1 MTSQSSSSRLRI
13 ALVAL
18 ALLLGLALLVIQLVR
33 WQVVQ
38 RDEFGPATG
47 LFGQTLGGRSASATA
62 ADGAAKSPDRGAII
76 DINGVPLAF
85 DTYQWEI
92 WIEPRLVPKGS
103 EAALTAQLVELLG
116 PTLRQ
121 TPDELLRILQERAPG
136 VVTLTRQGSQAAGE
150 TIAGWQRLDISAK
163 ALPVRIYPQGTLAA
177 HLLGFVNGE
186 PRAYYGVEERYD
198 SYLRAMS
205 PPFHYAYPENQAFYQ
220 QLPEGWREVL
230 PSAGGQDLVLTI
242 DRRLQS
248 ITERILG
255 EAIGQ
260 YQAESG
266 TIIVMN
272 PRDGAILAMA
282 SLPAYDPNQYGAT
295 NTLVLADPAISK
307 QYEPGSVF
315 KIVTMAAG
323 IDAGVITPD
332 TVLTDTLSIEVGD
345 RLIYNSN
352 MRTFGPV
359 TIREALVL
367 SLNIPTAQV
376 ALLLQEARFYQYIQR
391 FGFGQLTEVDLAN
404 EGPGSVKAPGDSLWS
419 RSDLATNAFGQ
430 GLAVTPMQM
439 VRATAVIA
447 NGGLLVRPHV
457 VDSMV
462 FRGRL
467 VQPDTSP
474 MRRVIQPEAADAV
487 ADMMVSVVE
496 KGSPAAKV
504 PGYKVAGKT
513 GTAQVAIQGGYHPTA
528 TIHSFVGFVP
538 ADDPA
543 FVALVKLDVPKA
555 YPWADGTAA
564 PTFARLAAEL
574 LPVLRVSPE
583 QIANRP

>member
-1 MTSQSSSSRLRI
+1 VTSQTSSSRLRI
-13 ALVAL
+13 LAVAL
-18 ALLLGLALLVIQLVR
+18 ALLLGLTLLAMQLLR

-38 RDEFGPATG
+38 RGEFQPATG
-47 LFGQTLGGRSASATA
+47 LFGQPSGRAAAAAPASDQT
-62 ADGAAKSPDRGAII
+62 KSQDRGAIV

-85 DTYQWEI
+85 DTHQWEI

-103 EAALTAQLVELLG
+103 EAELTAQLVELLG
-116 PTLRQ
+116 PALRL
-121 TPDELLRILQERAPG
+121 TPDELLAALQARETG
-136 VVTLTRQGSQAAGE
+136 VVTLTRQGPQAAGE
-150 TIAGWQRLDISAK
+150 TIAGWQRLDIGAK
-163 ALPVRIYPQGTLAA
+163 ALPVRSYPQGTLAA

-198 SYLRAMS
+198 TYLRSMPAS
-205 PPFHYAYPENQAFYQ
+205 FFQTYPENQAFYQ
-220 QLPEGWREVL
+220 QLPAGWREML
-230 PSAGGQDLVLTI
+230 PSAVGQDLVLTI
-242 DRRLQS
+242 DRRLQY
-248 ITERILG
+248 ITERVLSQ
-255 EAIGQ
+255 AIGQ
-260 YQAESG
+260 YRAQSG

-295 NTLVLADPAISK
+295 NALVLADPAISK

-323 IDAGVITPD
+323 IDAGVVTPD

-345 RLIYNSN
+345 RMIYNSN

-359 TIREALVL
+359 TIRDALVL

-376 ALLLQEARFYQYIQR
+376 ALKLEEARFYQYIQR
-391 FGFGQLTEVDLAN
+391 FGFGQLTEIDLAN
-404 EGPGSVKAPGDSLWS
+404 EGPGSVKIPGDSLWS

-430 GLAVTPMQM
+430 GLAVTPLQM
-439 VRATAVIA
+439 ATATAVIA

-467 VQPDTSP
+467 AHPDTAP
-474 MRRVIQPEAADAV
+474 VRRVIQPAAAAAV

-496 KGSPAAKV
+496 DGSPNAKV
-504 PGYKVAGKT
+504 PGYRVAGKT
-513 GTAQVAIQGGYHPTA
+513 GTAQVAIQGGYHPTE

-543 FVALVKLDVPKA
+543 FVALVKLDAPKA
-555 YPWADGTAA
+555 YAWGDGTAA
-564 PTFARLAAEL
+564 PTFAKLASEL
-574 LPVLRVSPE
+574 LPVLRVPPE
-583 QIANRP
+583 RVANRP

>member
-1 MTSQSSSSRLRI
+1 MTSRTSSPRTRI

-18 ALLLGLALLVIQLVR
+18 ALLLGLVLLVTQLVR

-38 RDEFGPATG
+38 RNEFVPASG
-47 LFGQTLGGRSASATA
+47 KGSVALASGQTRGQ
-62 ADGAAKSPDRGAII
+62 DRGAIT

-85 DTYQWEI
+85 DTFRWEV
-92 WIEPRLVPKGS
+92 WIEPRLTPKGS
-103 EAALTAQLVELLG
+103 ELALAGELVELLG
-116 PTLRQ
+116 PTLSL
-121 TPDELLRILQERAPG
+121 TPDELVRALQEHEPG
-136 VVTLTRQGSQAAGE
+136 IVMLTRQGSQAAGE
-150 TIAGWQRLDISAK
+150 TIAGWKRLDIGAK
-163 ALPVRIYPQGTLAA
+163 ALPVRYYPQGSLAA

-198 SYLRAMS
+198 GYLRSMS
-205 PPFHYAYPENQAFYQ
+205 SSFFSSYPENQAFYR

-230 PSAGGQDLVLTI
+230 PSHVGQDLVLTI
-242 DRRLQS
+242 DRRLQY
-248 ITERILG
+248 ITERVLS

-260 YQAESG
+260 YQAKSG

-272 PRDGAILAMA
+272 PRTGAILAMA

-295 NTLVLADPAISK
+295 NTQVLADPAISR

-345 RLIYNSN
+345 RQIYNSN
-352 MRTFGPV
+352 RRSYGPV
-359 TIREALVL
+359 TVREALVL

-376 ALLLQEARFYQYIQR
+376 ALELEEARFYQYIQR
-391 FGFGQLTEVDLAN
+391 FGFGQLTEIDLAN
-404 EGPGSVKAPGDSLWS
+404 EGPGAVKAPGDKLWS

-430 GLAVTPMQM
+430 GLAVTPLQM
-439 VRATAVIA
+439 AAATCVIA

-457 VDSMV
+457 VDTMV

-467 VQPDTSP
+467 AQPDTTP
-474 MRRVIQPEAADAV
+474 VRRVIRPAAAEAV
-487 ADMMVSVVE
+487 TDMMISVIE
-496 KGSPAAKV
+496 DGSSAARV
-504 PGYKVAGKT
+504 PGYTVAGKT
-513 GTAQVAIQGGYHPTA
+513 GTAQVAIEGGYHPTA

-538 ADDPA
+538 AEEPA
-543 FVALVKLDVPKA
+543 FVALVKLDEPKA

-564 PTFARLAAEL
+564 PTFARLSSQL
-574 LPVLRVSPE
+574 LPVLRVAPE
-583 QIANRP
+583 GIAHRP

>member
-1 MTSQSSSSRLRI
+1 MTSQTSSSRLRI
-13 ALVAL
+13 LVVAL
-18 ALLLGLALLVIQLVR
+18 ALLVGLVLLVAQLLR

-38 RDEFGPATG
+38 RNAFEPATG
-47 LFGQTLGGRSASATA
+47 LFGQPTGRVA
-62 ADGAAKSPDRGAII
+62 AAAPANERARSQDRGAIV
-76 DINGVPLAF
+76 DINGAPLAF
-85 DTYQWEI
+85 DTHQWEI

-103 EAALTAQLVELLG
+103 EVELTAQLVELLG
-116 PTLRQ
+116 PALRL
-121 TPDELLRILQERAPG
+121 TPDELLAALQARETG
-136 VVTLTRQGSQAAGE
+136 VVTLTRQGSQTAGE
-150 TIAGWQRLDISAK
+150 TIAGWQRLDIGAK

-198 SYLRAMS
+198 SYLRSM
-205 PPFHYAYPENQAFYQ
+205 PTTFFQTYPENQTFYR
-220 QLPEGWREVL
+220 QLPAGWREML
-230 PSAGGQDLVLTI
+230 PSAVGQDLVLTI
-242 DRRLQS
+242 DRRLQY
-248 ITERILG
+248 ITERVLS

-260 YQAESG
+260 YRAQSG

-332 TVLTDTLSIEVGD
+332 SVLTDTLSIEVGD
-345 RLIYNSN
+345 RMIYNSN

-359 TIREALVL
+359 TIRDALVL

-376 ALLLQEARFYQYIQR
+376 ALLLEEARFYQYIQR

-404 EGPGSVKAPGDSLWS
+404 EGPGSVKVPGDSLWS

-430 GLAVTPMQM
+430 GLAVTPLQM
-439 VRATAVIA
+439 ATATAVIA

-467 VQPDTSP
+467 AHPDTAP
-474 MRRVIQPEAADAV
+474 VRRVIQPAAAAAV

-496 KGSPAAKV
+496 DGSPNAKV
-504 PGYKVAGKT
+504 PGYRVAGKT
-513 GTAQVAIQGGYHPTA
+513 GTAQVAIQGGYHPTE

-543 FVALVKLDVPKA
+543 FVALVKLDAPKA
-555 YPWADGTAA
+555 YAWAEGTAA
-564 PTFARLAAEL
+564 PTFAKLALEL
-574 LPVLRVSPE
+574 LPVLRVPPE
-583 QIANRP
+583 RVANRP

>member
-1 MTSQSSSSRLRI
+1 MTSQTPSPRLRI
-13 ALVAL
+13 VVVAL
-18 ALLLGLALLVIQLVR
+18 ALLVGLAMLVIQLAR

-38 RDEFGPATG
+38 RDEFEPATG
-47 LFGQTLGGRSASATA
+47 LFGQPTGRVAAAALASQPV
-62 ADGAAKSPDRGAII
+62 KSQDRGTIT
-76 DINGVPLAF
+76 DSNGVPLAF
-85 DTYQWEI
+85 DTHQWEI
-92 WIEPRLVPKGS
+92 WIEPRLTPKGS
-103 EAALTAQLVELLG
+103 EAELAAQLVDLLG
-116 PTLRQ
+116 PALRL
-121 TPDELLRILQERAPG
+121 TPDELLRSLQAREPG

-150 TIAGWQRLDISAK
+150 TIAGWQRLDIGAK
-163 ALPVRIYPQGTLAA
+163 ALPMRIYPQGTLAA

-198 SYLRAMS
+198 GYLRSMPAA
-205 PPFHYAYPENQAFYQ
+205 FFNAYPENRDFYQ
-220 QLPEGWREVL
+220 QLPAGWRETL
-230 PSAGGQDLVLTI
+230 PSAVGQDLVLTI
-242 DRRLQS
+242 DRRLQY

-260 YQAESG
+260 YKAESG

-272 PRDGAILAMA
+272 PRNGAIMAMA

-332 TVLTDTLSIEVGD
+332 TILTDTLSIEVGD

-359 TIREALVL
+359 SIRKALIL

-376 ALLLQEARFYQYIQR
+376 ALLLEEARFYQYIQR

-404 EGPGSVKAPGDSLWS
+404 EGPGSVKVPGDSLWS

-430 GLAVTPMQM
+430 GLAVTPLQM
-439 VRATAVIA
+439 ATATCVIA
-447 NGGLLVRPHV
+447 NGGMLVRPHV

-467 VQPDTSP
+467 AHPDTAP
-474 MRRVIQPEAADAV
+474 VRRVIQPDAAKAV

-496 KGSPAAKV
+496 DGSPNAKV
-504 PGYKVAGKT
+504 TGYQVAGKT

-543 FVALVKLDVPKA
+543 FVALVKLDVPKT

-574 LPVLRVSPE
+574 LPVLRVPPE
-583 QIANRP
+583 QVANRP

>member
-1 MTSQSSSSRLRI
+1 MTPRSSTSHLRVRI
-13 ALVAL
+13 LLVAL
-18 ALLLGLALLVIQLVR
+18 AIVLGLAVLVTQLVR
-33 WQVVQ
+33 WQVLE
-38 RDEFGPATG
+38 RSEFAPTSGMKDGAVALASGPAR
-47 LFGQTLGGRSASATA
+47 GQ
-62 ADGAAKSPDRGAII
+62 DRGAIA

-92 WIEPRLVPKGS
+92 WIEPRLTPQGEEQELAS
-103 EAALTAQLVELLG
+103 QLVELLG
-116 PTLRQ
+116 PSLRL
-121 TPDELLRILQERAPG
+121 TPDDLLRTLQARDPG
-136 VVTLTRQGSQAAGE
+136 VVTLTRQGAQAAGE
-150 TIAGWQRLDISAK
+150 TIAGWQRLDIGAK
-163 ALPVRIYPQGTLAA
+163 ALPVRIYPQGALAA

-198 SYLRAMS
+198 TYLRSMPATFFQS
-205 PPFHYAYPENQAFYQ
+205 YPENQAFYA
-220 QLPEGWREVL
+220 QLPAGWRETL
-230 PSAGGQDLVLTI
+230 PSAVGQDLVLTI
-242 DRRLQS
+242 DRRMQH
-248 ITERILG
+248 ITERVLG

-260 YQAESG
+260 YKAESG

-272 PRDGAILAMA
+272 PRNGAILAMA
-282 SLPAYDPNQYGAT
+282 SLPAYDPNQYGAS
-295 NTLVLADPAISK
+295 NPLVLADPAISK

-359 TIREALVL
+359 TIRKALIL

-376 ALLLQEARFYQYIQR
+376 ALLLEEARFYQYIQR

-404 EGPGSVKAPGDSLWS
+404 EGPGSVKVPGDSLWS
-419 RSDLATNAFGQ
+419 QSDLATNAFGQ
-430 GLAVTPMQM
+430 GLAVTPLQM
-439 VRATAVIA
+439 ATATCVIA

-467 VQPDTSP
+467 APPDTSP
-474 MRRVIQPEAADAV
+474 VRRVISPEAAAAV
-487 ADMMVSVVE
+487 ADMMRDVVE
-496 KGSPAAKV
+496 EGSPNASV
-504 PGYKVAGKT
+504 PGYQVAGKT

-538 ADDPA
+538 ADAPA
-543 FVALVKLDVPKA
+543 FVALVKLDEPKA

-564 PTFARLAAEL
+564 PTFARLAEEL
-574 LPVLRVSPE
+574 LPVLRVPPE

>member
-1 MTSQSSSSRLRI
+1 VTPKTSSPRTRI

-18 ALLLGLALLVIQLVR
+18 ALLLGLALLVTQLVR

-38 RDEFGPATG
+38 RTEFAPSSSRGGSVAQAS
-47 LFGQTLGGRSASATA
+47 GQARGQ
-62 ADGAAKSPDRGAII
+62 DRGTIT
-76 DINGVPLAF
+76 DIQGVPLAF
-85 DTYQWEI
+85 DVFQWEVSV
-92 WIEPRLVPKGS
+92 EPRLIRRGT
-103 EAALTAQLVELLG
+103 EQELTAELVELLG
-116 PTLRQ
+116 PALRM
-121 TPDELLRILQERAPG
+121 TPDELLNTLQDRESG
-136 VVTLTRQGSQAAGE
+136 VVMLTRTAPQMAGE
-150 TIAGWQRLDISAK
+150 TIASWRRMDISAK
-163 ALPVRIYPQGTLAA
+163 PLPVRFYPQGSLAA

-198 SYLRAMS
+198 SYLRS
-205 PPFHYAYPENQAFYQ
+205 ISSSFFNSYPENQTFYQ
-220 QLPEGWREVL
+220 QLPQGWRETL
-230 PSAGGQDLVLTI
+230 PSHVNHDLVLTI
-242 DRRLQS
+242 DRRIQY
-248 ITERILG
+248 ITERILS

-266 TIIVMN
+266 TIIVMD
-272 PRDGAILAMA
+272 PRTGAILAMA
-282 SLPAYDPNQYGAT
+282 SLPTYDPNRYGDT
-295 NTLVLADPAISK
+295 NALVMADPAITN

-332 TVLTDTLSIEVGD
+332 TVLTDTLSIEVGE
-345 RLIYNSN
+345 RQIYNSN
-352 MRTFGPV
+352 RRSYGPV

-367 SLNIPTAQV
+367 SLNIPTAKV
-376 ALLLQEARFYQYIQR
+376 ALELEEARFYQYIQR

-404 EGPGSVKAPGDSLWS
+404 EGPGSVKVPGDKLWS

-430 GLAVTPMQM
+430 GLAVTPLQM
-439 VRATAVIA
+439 ARATCVIA

-457 VDSMV
+457 VDTMV

-467 VQPDTSP
+467 AQPDTAP
-474 MRRVIQPEAADAV
+474 VRRVIRSAAAAAV
-487 ADMMVSVVE
+487 TDMMVSTVE
-496 KGSPAAKV
+496 EGSRAARV
-504 PGYKVAGKT
+504 PGYTVAGKT

-555 YPWADGTAA
+555 YLWADGTAA
-564 PTFARLAAEL
+564 PTFARLATEL
-574 LPVLRVSPE
+574 LPVLRVPPE

>member
-1 MTSQSSSSRLRI
+1 MPPTTAPPHKRI

-18 ALLLGLALLVIQLVR
+18 ALLLGLVLLVTQLVR

-38 RDEFGPATG
+38 RGEFAPSPGAG
-47 LFGQTLGGRSASATA
+47 GSIAQASGQVRGQ
-62 ADGAAKSPDRGAII
+62 DRGAIT

-85 DTYQWEI
+85 DTYRWEI
-92 WIEPRLVPKGS
+92 WVEPRLVPQGD
-103 EAALTAQLVELLG
+103 EQELTAELVELLG
-116 PTLRQ
+116 PTLRLAG
-121 TPDELLRILQERAPG
+121 DELLRTLEAHEPG
-136 VVTLTRQGSQAAGE
+136 IVMLTRQGSQAAGA
-150 TIAGWQRLDISAK
+150 TIAGWKRLDIGAK
-163 ALPVRIYPQGTLAA
+163 ALPVRYYPQGSLAA

-198 SYLRAMS
+198 SYLRS
-205 PPFHYAYPENQAFYQ
+205 VQSSFFRSYPDVETFYQ
-220 QLPEGWREVL
+220 HLPAGWRETL
-230 PSAGGQDLVLTI
+230 PSRVGQDLVLTI
-242 DRRLQS
+242 DRRVQY
-248 ITERILG
+248 ITERVLSQ
-255 EAIGQ
+255 AIGQ

-266 TIIVMN
+266 TIIIMN
-272 PRDGAILAMA
+272 PRDGAILAMT

-315 KIVTMAAG
+315 KIITMAAG

-345 RLIYNSN
+345 RQIYNSN
-352 MRTFGPV
+352 RRSFGPV

-376 ALLLQEARFYQYIQR
+376 ALLLEEARFYQYIQR

-404 EGPGSVKAPGDSLWS
+404 EGPGSIKVPGDDLWS

-430 GLAVTPMQM
+430 GLAVTPLQM
-439 VRATAVIA
+439 ATATCVIA
-447 NGGLLVRPHV
+447 NGGMLVRPHV
-457 VDSMV
+457 VDTMV

-467 VQPDTSP
+467 AQPDTAAV
-474 MRRVIQPEAADAV
+474 RRVIRPAAAEAV
-487 ADMMVSVVE
+487 ADMMVSVVDE
-496 KGSPAAKV
+496 GSAAARV
-504 PGYKVAGKT
+504 PGYTVAGKT

-538 ADDPA
+538 AEDPA

-564 PTFARLAAEL
+564 PTFARLASEL
-574 LPVLRVSPE
+574 LPVLRVPPE
-583 QIANRP
+583 GIANRP